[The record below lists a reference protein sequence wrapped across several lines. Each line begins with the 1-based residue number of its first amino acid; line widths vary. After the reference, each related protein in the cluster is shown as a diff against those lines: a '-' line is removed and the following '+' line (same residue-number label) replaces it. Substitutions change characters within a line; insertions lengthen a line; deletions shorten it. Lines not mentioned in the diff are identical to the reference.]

1 MKSLVILGSTGS
13 IGSSTLDVVRR
24 HRDRFKIVGL
34 TARHQ
39 IHLLADQIQEIEPE
53 VVCVGTP
60 ALAAE
65 LQQLLAHP
73 PSLPKNRGEL
83 RRDTRK
89 KAGKIEILVGEEG
102 LVSLAT
108 HDQATLIVSA
118 LVGAVGLTP
127 TLAAIR
133 AKKNIAL
140 ANKETLVVAGE
151 LMMKEAKKNH
161 IRLLP
166 VDSEHSALF
175 QCLEGQE
182 KKNLRK
188 ITLTASGGPF
198 RQTPLSKLSS
208 VTVADALRHPN
219 WSMGKKITIDSATM
233 MNKGLEVIEA
243 FWLFER
249 PLEQIEVVIHPQSII
264 HSFVEFEDSSVLAQ
278 LGLPDM
284 RTPIAY
290 ALAYPER
297 ITSGVASLDL
307 TKMNSLSFEP
317 VDHTRFPCL
326 RLASE
331 AAKCGKSMPAVL
343 NAANEIAVDAF
354 LHERIRF
361 LDIARIVEETMM
373 QHSPRSWRT
382 LEEILEIDREARMVA
397 QTYI

>member
-1 MKSLVILGSTGS
+1 M
-13 IGSSTLDVVRR
+13 
-24 HRDRFKIVGL
+24 
-34 TARHQ
+34 
-39 IHLLADQIQEIEPE
+39 
-53 VVCVGTP
+53 
-60 ALAAE
+60 
-65 LQQLLAHP
+65 
-73 PSLPKNRGEL
+73 
-83 RRDTRK
+83 
-89 KAGKIEILVGEEG
+89 
-102 LVSLAT
+102 
-108 HDQATLIVSA
+108 
-118 LVGAVGLTP
+118 
-127 TLAAIR
+127 
-133 AKKNIAL
+133 
-140 ANKETLVVAGE
+140 
-151 LMMKEAKKNH
+151 
-161 IRLLP
+161 
-166 VDSEHSALF
+166 
-175 QCLEGQE
+175 
-182 KKNLRK
+182 
-188 ITLTASGGPF
+188 
-198 RQTPLSKLSS
+198 
-208 VTVADALRHPN
+208 
-219 WSMGKKITIDSATM
+219 
-233 MNKGLEVIEA
+233 
-243 FWLFER
+243 
-249 PLEQIEVVIHPQSII
+249 
-264 HSFVEFEDSSVLAQ
+264 LAQ